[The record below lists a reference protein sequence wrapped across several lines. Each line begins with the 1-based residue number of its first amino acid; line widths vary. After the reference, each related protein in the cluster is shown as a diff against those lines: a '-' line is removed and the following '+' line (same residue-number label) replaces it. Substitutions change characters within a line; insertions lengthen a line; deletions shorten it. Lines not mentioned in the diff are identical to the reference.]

1 MWSPHTSVTRAR
13 FPWDIHRL
21 NQVLVGLYSYCSV
34 ADVVRVYKVIVE
46 VNYRTK
52 PTVVVTAPS
61 GTVTTSSPTIAWTYT
76 QTEGDAQAASQ
87 VRLFTATQVTDVA
100 FAPDTAA
107 AVYAY
112 DSTGDLSSILLP
124 TSINSDSYWVYV
136 RSQSTFGSWSSW
148 ASRQFVV
155 SAPGPASPGVADVS
169 GVYPAGV
176 GVIEVIPDAVSGSA
190 WLTLRDTSN
199 LISASEADAEVL
211 SDWVAIDT
219 TNVGNHAR
227 DTTQGFGNS
236 TSSWKITAAGAG
248 DMAIISDWVE
258 VAADTPVTA
267 RTQFKAAT
275 TGRSC
280 RVRVLFFDNSYTSV
294 GGTLTG
300 SSVSDSTSSWTEATV
315 TGTSPAG
322 ATLARV
328 YSEVLSAGASEVH
341 NVDRVGLSHG
351 ASVPWSDGGMAARNL
366 LSAWYSTAEGGAPV
380 GESWTPGTASSTGT
394 NGATGTGYSGG
405 SSHKMT
411 YIGLTPSI
419 AFRAASTTFNSA
431 TSGTDFTLN
440 KPAGTA
446 SGDLMLAALTTNESS
461 LTLTPP
467 AGWDLVN
474 TASINDGSD
483 DSVLYVLKRT
493 AGGSEPSTWTD
504 GFLSA
509 TCTRRTA
516 LVVAYSGAAD
526 AALQFVGEGSS
537 ATSSDAPTYVTS
549 PTVNNTDPNA
559 WRVSA
564 FAGRDDAT
572 GGALVA
578 NTQAPGAVPPIAFV
592 SAAAIWGSV
601 STGTAYT
608 INRPAGVVTGDLM
621 IATLHMTR
629 TVTVTAPAGWT
640 IQYQAQ
646 GTQSTHCVL
655 SRIAGA
661 SEPASWSST
670 VSGTTDHTRVTQC
683 VAYRYVNTTTPFIAT
698 SGKVANGS
706 STITS
711 NSITNTDSRAWRV
724 LSLAASSTAVT
735 GNLVTSSEVAERCD
749 GGYTYDYVWNPEDES
764 TFVSMHDSNGPV
776 TTGSHAQSGTFAA
789 SVLTAGAWIGLL
801 NPLASPP
808 SGVANETS
816 RTSVTVGSSDPW
828 MTVGMFDSNGVA
840 ATGTQSVTGIFTP
853 GSGTAWDSGAGW
865 VGLIRPAA
873 PVTAGYVVA
882 NMATTVDVSSVPT
895 DVIPSTD
902 ASRMTAQASFLGSTA
917 GTAYLTMYFYRANQ
931 LISSVTKQGVSFSTS
946 TWAKSYATF
955 DVPDGTTRVTL
966 GVSAADRAVSDYV
979 LFDHVSIAFGSS
991 AVYRTGT
998 SRGAHAVWS
1007 VPQIQYVDDGGAG
1020 YGEWTD
1026 LPGQSLNPPA
1036 FDPLS
1041 GLATYTDHTSA
1052 ALISRKYRARTV
1064 AYGLAGDR
1072 FVSAWGPES
1081 PVFSFSATK
1090 WWLKSLAN
1098 PADNIELLVKWDAF
1112 NVNTTNTATP
1122 FQALGEDLP
1131 TVLTEGFKGRSFPVT
1146 LIPVDRTK
1154 WALLQE
1160 MLNSGQTLF
1169 LQTDVDIAMFVR
1181 PVGDISAA
1189 LLATNKRRTT
1199 PLREVTI
1206 SFVEVAA
1213 VP

>member
-1 MWSPHTSVTRAR
+1 MGSTQCVPSGNWPQIQPWTVTGTTSHWTAVSDASDATYIATPASASAAIFAFPRDITAVPAGATITGVTIKIRAATGAGSPPSGQAASVTVSTICADSTNRFQVRTVQVTSASATDYTVATYTRDAR
-13 FPWDIHRL
+13 QFPWDIHRL
-21 NQVLVGLYSYCSV
+21 NQVLVGLFSYCSV

-76 QTEGDAQAASQ
+76 QTEGDAQVASQ
-87 VRLFTATQVTDVA
+87 VRLFTATQVTDVS

-107 AVYAY
+107 AVYAH

-176 GVIEVIPDAVSGSA
+176 GVIDIVADATAGA
-190 WLTLRDTSN
+190 ATLTLRDTSN

-236 TSSWKITAAGAG
+236 TSSWKITAGGAG

-280 RVRVLFFDNSYTSV
+280 RVRVLFFDNSYASV

-351 ASVPWSDGGMAARNL
+351 TSVPWSDGGMAARNL
-366 LSAWYSTAEGGAPV
+366 LSAWYSTAEGGAPA

-394 NGATGTGYSGG
+394 NSATGTGYSGG

-411 YIGLTPSI
+411 YVGLTPSI
-419 AFRAASTTFNSA
+419 AFRAAGTTFNSA

-440 KPAGTA
+440 KPAGVA

-537 ATSSDAPTYVTS
+537 ATSSDAPMYVTS

-564 FAGRDDAT
+564 FAGRDDVT
-572 GGALVA
+572 GGSLVA
-578 NTQAPGAVPPIAFV
+578 NT
-592 SAAAIWGSV
+592 
-601 STGTAYT
+601 
-608 INRPAGVVTGDLM
+608 
-621 IATLHMTR
+621 
-629 TVTVTAPAGWT
+629 
-640 IQYQAQ
+640 
-646 GTQSTHCVL
+646 
-655 SRIAGA
+655 
-661 SEPASWSST
+661 
-670 VSGTTDHTRVTQC
+670 
-683 VAYRYVNTTTPFIAT
+683 
-698 SGKVANGS
+698 
-706 STITS
+706 
-711 NSITNTDSRAWRV
+711 
-724 LSLAASSTAVT
+724 
-735 GNLVTSSEVAERCD
+735 
-749 GGYTYDYVWNPEDES
+749 
-764 TFVSMHDSNGPV
+764 
-776 TTGSHAQSGTFAA
+776 
-789 SVLTAGAWIGLL
+789 
-801 NPLASPP
+801 
-808 SGVANETS
+808 
-816 RTSVTVGSSDPW
+816 
-828 MTVGMFDSNGVA
+828 
-840 ATGTQSVTGIFTP
+840 
-853 GSGTAWDSGAGW
+853 
-865 VGLIRPAA
+865 
-873 PVTAGYVVA
+873 
-882 NMATTVDVSSVPT
+882 
-895 DVIPSTD
+895 
-902 ASRMTAQASFLGSTA
+902 
-917 GTAYLTMYFYRANQ
+917 
-931 LISSVTKQGVSFSTS
+931 TS
-946 TWAKSYATF
+946 TRRG
-955 DVPDGTTRVTL
+955 P
-966 GVSAADRAVSDYV
+966 ADRVRV
-979 LFDHVSIAFGSS
+979 
-991 AVYRTGT
+991 
-998 SRGAHAVWS
+998 RGRHLGLDRHRLGIHDQQACPVW
-1007 VPQIQYVDDGGAG
+1007 
-1020 YGEWTD
+1020 
-1026 LPGQSLNPPA
+1026 
-1036 FDPLS
+1036 
-1041 GLATYTDHTSA
+1041 
-1052 ALISRKYRARTV
+1052 
-1064 AYGLAGDR
+1064 
-1072 FVSAWGPES
+1072 
-1081 PVFSFSATK
+1081 
-1090 WWLKSLAN
+1090 
-1098 PADNIELLVKWDAF
+1098 
-1112 NVNTTNTATP
+1112 
-1122 FQALGEDLP
+1122 
-1131 TVLTEGFKGRSFPVT
+1131 
-1146 LIPVDRTK
+1146 
-1154 WALLQE
+1154 
-1160 MLNSGQTLF
+1160 
-1169 LQTDVDIAMFVR
+1169 
-1181 PVGDISAA
+1181 
-1189 LLATNKRRTT
+1189 
-1199 PLREVTI
+1199 
-1206 SFVEVAA
+1206 
-1213 VP
+1213 